1 MTYQKVLQDERLQA
15 IREEIGDKAKEITKD
30 KDKKLKANDDC
41 VEKMCKLLRK
51 ETVSEEHMEEA
62 GMLELSQVSNELLN
76 AFVMARNPDSK
87 TSNLPNKGNLAD
99 AVGGVQNLIWVAHN
113 SRTMRNYKRDQR
125 QADIENDDVI
135 VEPKVESLTVYDV

>member
-1 MTYQKVLQDERLQA
+1 MLILPFLLALPRTTYSILCRVC
-15 IREEIGDKAKEITKD
+15 G
-30 KDKKLKANDDC
+30 LKNF
-41 VEKMCKLLRK
+41 
-51 ETVSEEHMEEA
+51 HPEA
-62 GMLELSQVSNELLN
+62 LV
-76 AFVMARNPDSK
+76 
-87 TSNLPNKGNLAD
+87 D